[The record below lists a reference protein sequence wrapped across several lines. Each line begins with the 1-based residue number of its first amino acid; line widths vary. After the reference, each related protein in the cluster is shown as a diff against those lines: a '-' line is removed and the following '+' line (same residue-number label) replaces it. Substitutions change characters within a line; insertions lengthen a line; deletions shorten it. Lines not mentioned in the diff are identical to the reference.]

1 MADDLDQIDA
11 FARGLLEQLTPSRRR
26 ALASAIA
33 SRLRVSQALRIAT
46 QRNPDGTPYAPR
58 KPQKRL
64 KKRRIRRTMF
74 AHMRLNKY
82 LKTKATPDSASVEFT
97 GRTERIGRV
106 HQFGLRDRVN
116 RIRNLTVQYPERQIL
131 GFSDADLQMVESQVI
146 DTLAGA

>member
-26 ALASAIA
+26 ALAATIA
-33 SRLRVSQALRIAT
+33 ARLRASQALRIAT

-58 KPQKRL
+58 KYQKHY
-64 KKRRIRRTMF
+64 KRGRIRRTMF
-74 AHMRLNKY
+74 ARLRLNRF

-97 GRTERIGRV
+97 GRTERIARV
-106 HQFGLRDRVN
+106 HQFGLRDRVG

-131 GFSDADLQMVESQVI
+131 GFSDADLQMIESLVI
-146 DTLAGA
+146 DTLAD